1 MPTRDGLR
9 RREGIVVH
17 RRQLRPDECTRC
29 AGVPCTTLARTLF
42 DLAAGDRRTFARAF
56 GGAPRTRRAQD
67 SSA

>member
-1 MPTRDGLR
+1 M
-9 RREGIVVH
+9 H